1 MLYISTTGDLVALL
15 SIIATLFYLLYSINS
30 IYIKDARHVLY
41 SRKTIIFSS
50 LFIVFLHYL
59 LAINAVFFQD
69 VSLNDSS
76 NFIFWANEYA
86 NINREVLTS
95 IDFRYQGTVNSSSP
109 PFSQTGYFFTVGAS
123 LYKQFLSLFALVL
136 GTSSFFFSCLV
147 ISIFAISI
155 IYFLKICVLLNIR
168 VLSGWIIIL
177 FGGIPGFLL
186 ITILPYREIFMI
198 LFLMMFLYYGFKFR
212 LGGKILY
219 LTISVIS
226 LILFGLFHYATM
238 AMVPFIL
245 LLVIFVPINTN
256 FSLRKKIPIIVFISI
271 ALIGIILSGID
282 DYLLS
287 NGQVGHVADLFRS
300 ETLYQGRTISGFIHK
315 INNHLDVLRL
325 VPGNGNYF
333 WLLDSTSFLSLAKS
347 FLQGMIYYMF
357 KPFIWEV
364 KSLSLLVLSLE
375 GILRFTLIVFSIISI
390 FKAENN
396 KFRIFYILMLI
407 IYFFIET
414 IWALGTSNSGTASRH
429 HIIAQWIVIMLG
441 GAGMIEFIKYII
453 SKSFDFLKGIIYKL
467 DIPKKLTLGK

>member
-15 SIIATLFYLLYSINS
+15 SIIATLYYLLYSLNS
-30 IYIKDARHVLY
+30 IYIKDVRQVLY
-41 SRKTIIFSS
+41 SRNSIIFST

-95 IDFRYQGTVNSSSP
+95 IDFRYKGIVTLTP
-109 PFSQTGYFFTVGAS
+109 PLSETGYFFTVGAQ

-168 VLSGWIIIL
+168 VLSGWIIIF

-198 LFLMMFLYYGFKFR
+198 LFLMISLYYGFKFR
-212 LGGKILY
+212 LENKILY

-226 LILFGLFHYATM
+226 IIFFGLFHYATM
-238 AMVPFIL
+238 AMAPFIF
-245 LLVIFVPINTN
+245 LLVIFFPASTH

-271 ALIGIILSGID
+271 ALIGVILSGID
-282 DYLLS
+282 DYLIS
-287 NGQVGHVADLFRS
+287 NGNIGHVFDLFRS
-300 ETLYQGRTISGFIHK
+300 ETTYQGRALSGFIHK
-315 INNHLDVLRL
+315 INSHLDVLRII
-325 VPGNGNYF
+325 PGNGNYF

-364 KSLSLLVLSLE
+364 KSLSSLVLSLE
-375 GILRFTLIVFSIISI
+375 GILRFTLIVFSIIFI

-396 KFRIFYILMLI
+396 KFRILYILMLI

-414 IWALGTSNSGTASRH
+414 IWALGTSNAGTASRH

-453 SKSFDFLKGIIYKL
+453 SKPFDFLKGIIHKL
-467 DIPKKLTLGK
+467 DISKKLTLGK